1 MTALRDFVA
10 DLMERQGAAVEP
22 LEPDG
27 LAVIAPPE
35 IRAAFGWPELA
46 RLGFGAELPPAAQR
60 IGIEG
65 DWLERFGAL
74 LADHG
79 RRAERQIVLDRPPAA
94 GDPERLLGHVLDLPN
109 AVWRLQ
115 GQRAT
120 WTRCLL
126 IAFRTTATSDEKRE
140 NILWMGF
147 NTGTG
152 AALGDV
158 LARLRASLGDLP
170 WQAPDPTVK
179 EAAGPGWDAATLEA
193 RVRPTLD
200 AAVRAELAPFLR
212 SMQRRLARDQ
222 ARLHGYHDDLRRESL
237 RRLVA
242 LEGIEGAKADAD
254 RQREQLRIAAIEREY
269 RAKLDDLRHN
279 YALRVTVDW
288 IQTLELFV
296 PVQRLEVLIRRRK
309 GERLI
314 HLDWHPLARLA
325 EPPACDWGLG
335 LTATRLVCD
344 ERLHLTEPAG
354 QDPCPGCAK
363 PFCRA
368 CHPAAC
374 PRCGC
379 PASEEGAGVF
389 DPGRLD

>member
-35 IRAAFGWPELA
+35 IRAALGWPELA

-60 IGIEG
+60 VGIEG

-74 LADHG
+74 LADRG
-79 RRAERQIVLDRPPAA
+79 RRAERQIALDQPPAA
-94 GDPERLLGHVLDLPN
+94 GDPERLLGHALDLPN
-109 AVWRLQ
+109 AVWRFQ
-115 GQRAT
+115 GQRST

-140 NILWMGF
+140 NILWVGF

-158 LARLRASLGDLP
+158 LPPLRASLADLP
-170 WQAPDPTVK
+170 WQAPDPAVK

-193 RVRPTLD
+193 RVRPMLD
-200 AAVRAELAPFLR
+200 AAVRAELTPFLR

-242 LEGIEGAKADAD
+242 LERIEGAKAAAD

-309 GERLI
+309 GERKV

-325 EPPACDWGLG
+325 EPPLCDWGVG
-335 LTATRLVCD
+335 LNATRLVCD

-354 QDPCPGCAK
+354 QDACLACAK

-368 CHPAAC
+368 CHPAGC
-374 PRCGC
+374 PRCGRA
-379 PASEEGAGVF
+379 ASKEGAGVF